1 MKTVGEIVATER
13 TREPDMFSNADSPHI
28 QNVQRQIQ
36 EKGYFTAG
44 ILEEEER
51 RTPFVLLMHPLPFEG
66 DRSMF
71 HNHNCFE
78 LAYVY
83 RGACHNLRRGY
94 EVTMH
99 KGDLLLMNP
108 CAIHCLHT
116 DSDEDVIFNFLVP
129 ENTIQQV
136 FQGIQS
142 GNAVSDFFMDYL
154 LRIRTGPDFLF
165 ISGSEDDAL
174 NPLVEQ
180 LIMEFYEKGPG
191 YNTILQTGL
200 VQLFVYMARRCSH
213 SIQALPLYNTSD
225 LVRNLI
231 LYIAQNAS
239 TVTLSSAA
247 KAFSYHEKHI
257 SRQMKKEL
265 GLSFNQFLR
274 NQRLQNAA
282 QLLSHTNMPISQVA
296 RDVGY
301 QNVSHFYELFEA
313 QYAMTPAAWRAS
325 NRAI

>member
-1 MKTVGEIVATER
+1 MKTVDEIVATVR
-13 TREPDMFSNADSPHI
+13 PRDRDMFSGADTPHMQKI
-28 QNVQRQIQ
+28 QRQIE

-44 ILEEEER
+44 IPREEAVQ
-51 RTPFVLLMHPLPFEG
+51 TPFILLVHPLPFEG

-94 EVTMH
+94 EVTLRQ
-99 KGDLLLMNP
+99 GDLLLMNP
-108 CAIHCLHT
+108 LAIHCLHA
-116 DSDEDVIFNFLVP
+116 DSDEDLIFNFLIP
-129 ENTIQQV
+129 ESTVQQV
-136 FQGIQS
+136 IQGLQS

-154 LRIRTGPDFLF
+154 LHIRTGPDFLF
-165 ISGSEDDAL
+165 IGGGEDDAL

-180 LIMEFYEKGPG
+180 LIAEYYEKEPG
-191 YNTILQTGL
+191 YITVLQTGL
-200 VQLFVYMARRCSH
+200 VQLFVYMARRCGH
-213 SIQALPLYNTSD
+213 SIQALPLQNTSD

-239 TVTLSSAA
+239 TVTLSNAA

-274 NQRLQNAA
+274 NQRLRNAA
-282 QLLSHTNMPISQVA
+282 QLLSHTNMPVSQVA

-301 QNVSHFYELFEA
+301 QNVSHFYELFEE

-325 NRAI
+325 NRAG